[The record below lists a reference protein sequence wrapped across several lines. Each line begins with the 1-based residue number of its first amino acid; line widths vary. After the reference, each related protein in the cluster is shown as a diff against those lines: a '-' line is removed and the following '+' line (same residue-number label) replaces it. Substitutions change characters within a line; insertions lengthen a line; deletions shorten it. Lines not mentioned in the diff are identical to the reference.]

1 MESQLHPIQNMHP
14 KDLKPL
20 LDTYFKNYTLEPM
33 LGGGTDAKLFS
44 INIENGND
52 FVVKIQE
59 QSLRNEYLN
68 YQFLAGKVPVP
79 RVQFYTSWQNHD
91 ILCMTK
97 IKGQTLDSQRHEANP
112 SDIVRQYAH
121 ALKLLHAIP
130 IQNAPVWQ
138 NIQEKVMEAGI
149 RIKENLVD
157 IDDFEKENRDMSC
170 EDLYKKLSSNIPQ
183 ITELVFTHGDYCL
196 DNVLFDASGLTGFI
210 DMGRGGI
217 ADKYQDIALAVRSI
231 RDEYSEDFLP
241 LFFEEY
247 GITAV
252 SYDKIDFY
260 ILLDEFF

>member
-1 MESQLHPIQNMHP
+1 MHP
-14 KDLKPL
+14 KDIKPI
-20 LDTYFKNYTLEPM
+20 LDTYFKNYSLEPM
-33 LGGGTDAKLFS
+33 LGGGTNAKLFS
-44 INIENGND
+44 INTENGND
-52 FVVKIQE
+52 FVVKIQP

-97 IKGQTLDSQRHEANP
+97 IKGQTLDSQIHEANH
-112 SDIVRQYAH
+112 SDIVRQYAR

-130 IQNAPVWQ
+130 IQNAPVRQ
-138 NIQEKVMEAGI
+138 TIQDKVAEAGI
-149 RIKENLVD
+149 RVNKHLVD
-157 IDDFEKENRDMSC
+157 TDNFEKENQDISS
-170 EDLYKKLSSNIPQ
+170 EDLYKKLSSTIPQ
-183 ITELVFTHGDYCL
+183 NIELVFTHGDYCL

-217 ADKYQDIALAVRSI
+217 ADKYQDIALAVRCI
-231 RDEYSEDFLP
+231 RDEFSEDFLP
-241 LFFEEY
+241 IFFKEY
-247 GITAV
+247 GLSAV